1 MNTGTRKER
10 TVAGITAF
18 ILLVS
23 VVSSVYFMG
32 TNSTIKARLNDER
45 LKNELLLS
53 EKLSINK
60 ELYQTVD
67 RMHIINDNRMESE
80 ELLAQTYLK
89 LTEKEKELERVKM
102 ENAKV
107 KDLRAQLTNLWEVQ
121 DDFLHQITVLK
132 MQNETLKEE
141 DSKQQESIT
150 LWQLERD
157 DYMQQIRAASA
168 NSMIKAD
175 NHQVDAFKYTT
186 KEKSTVKAKRTK
198 KLVFIIDVPQNIASD
213 ISFNLTTPNGKVIT
227 NKSKN
232 LSWKAT
238 NNDESLLAS
247 NNQFENEVIASNE
260 VKLTYTPIIKMK
272 PGIYKIG
279 ILHKGKNI
287 GNCRVRL
294 E

>member
-1 MNTGTRKER
+1 
-10 TVAGITAF
+10 
-18 ILLVS
+18 
-23 VVSSVYFMG
+23 
-32 TNSTIKARLNDER
+32 
-45 LKNELLLS
+45 
-53 EKLSINK
+53 
-60 ELYQTVD
+60 
-67 RMHIINDNRMESE
+67 METE
-80 ELLAQTYLK
+80 ELLAQANLK
-89 LTEKEKELERVKM
+89 LTGKERELERIKM

-107 KDLRAQLTNLWEVQ
+107 KDLREQLAGVREVH
-121 DDFLHQITVLK
+121 DDFMHQITVLK
-132 MQNETLKEE
+132 MQNETLENE
-141 DSKQQESIT
+141 NFEQQESMT

-157 DYMQQIRAASA
+157 DYMKQIKAATA
-168 NSMIKAD
+168 NSMIRAD

-232 LSWKAT
+232 LSWKVV

-247 NNQFENEVIASNE
+247 INQFDNEVIASNE

-272 PGIYKIG
+272 PGVYKIG

>member
-18 ILLVS
+18 ILLAS

-32 TNSTIKARLNDER
+32 TNSTIKVRLNDER

-53 EKLSINK
+53 EKLSLNK
-60 ELYQTVD
+60 ELYQAVD
-67 RMHIINDNRMESE
+67 RIHVINENRLESE
-80 ELLAQTYLK
+80 ELYAQASLK
-89 LTEKEKELERVKM
+89 LTEKEKELARIKM

-107 KDLRAQLTNLWEVQ
+107 KDLREQLTDVREMQ
-121 DDFLHQITVLK
+121 DDFMHQITVLK
-132 MQNETLKEE
+132 MQNETLENE
-141 DSKQQESIT
+141 NFEQLESMS
-150 LWQLERD
+150 LWQLERE
-157 DYMQQIRAASA
+157 DYMKQIKAATA
-168 NSMIKAD
+168 NSMIRID

-198 KLVFIIDVPQNIASD
+198 KLVFIVDVPQNIASD
-213 ISFNLTTPNGKVIT
+213 IGFNLTTPNGKVIT
-227 NKSKN
+227 DKSKN
-232 LSWKAT
+232 LSWKVV
-238 NNDESLLAS
+238 NNDDSLLAS
-247 NNQFENEVIASNE
+247 INQFDNEVIASNE

-272 PGIYKIG
+272 PGVDKIG
-279 ILHKGKNI
+279 IFHKGKNI

>member
-18 ILLVS
+18 ILLAS
-23 VVSSVYFMG
+23 LVSSVYFMG
-32 TNSTIKARLNDER
+32 TNSTIKGRLNEER

-53 EKLSINK
+53 EKLSLNK
-60 ELYQTVD
+60 ELYQAVD
-67 RMHIINDNRMESE
+67 RIHVINDNRMESE
-80 ELLAQTYLK
+80 ELLAQANLR
-89 LTEKEKELERVKM
+89 LTEKERELERIKM

-107 KDLRAQLTNLWEVQ
+107 KDLRKQLVDVREVQ
-121 DDFLHQITVLK
+121 DDFMHQITVLQ
-132 MQNETLKEE
+132 MQNETLENEKLE
-141 DSKQQESIT
+141 QQESIT
-150 LWQLERD
+150 LWQSERE
-157 DYMQQIRAASA
+157 DYIKQIKAATA
-168 NSMIKAD
+168 NSMIRAD

-213 ISFNLTTPNGKVIT
+213 IGFNLTTPNGKVIT

-232 LSWKAT
+232 LSWKVV
-238 NNDESLLAS
+238 NNDDSLLAS
-247 NNQFENEVIASNE
+247 INQFDNEVIASNE
-260 VKLTYTPIIKMK
+260 VKLTYTPITKMK
-272 PGIYKIG
+272 PGVYKIG
-279 ILHKGKNI
+279 ILHKGNNI

>member
-18 ILLVS
+18 ILLAS

-32 TNSTIKARLNDER
+32 TNSTIKVRLNDER

-53 EKLSINK
+53 EKLSLNK
-60 ELYQTVD
+60 ELYQAVD
-67 RMHIINDNRMESE
+67 RIHVINENRLESE
-80 ELLAQTYLK
+80 ELYAQASLK
-89 LTEKEKELERVKM
+89 LTEKEKELARIKM

-107 KDLRAQLTNLWEVQ
+107 KDLREQLTDVREMQ
-121 DDFLHQITVLK
+121 DDFMHQITVLK
-132 MQNETLKEE
+132 MQNETLENE
-141 DSKQQESIT
+141 NFEQLESMS
-150 LWQLERD
+150 LWQLERE
-157 DYMQQIRAASA
+157 DYMKQIKAATA
-168 NSMIKAD
+168 NSMIRID

-198 KLVFIIDVPQNIASD
+198 KLVFIVDVPQNIASD
-213 ISFNLTTPNGKVIT
+213 IGFNLTTPNGKVIT
-227 NKSKN
+227 DKSKN
-232 LSWKAT
+232 LSWKVV
-238 NNDESLLAS
+238 NNDDSLLAS
-247 NNQFENEVIASNE
+247 INQFDNEVVASNE

-272 PGIYKIG
+272 PGVYKIG

>member
-18 ILLVS
+18 ILLAS

-53 EKLSINK
+53 EKLSLNK

-67 RMHIINDNRMESE
+67 RIHVINDNRMESE
-80 ELLAQTYLK
+80 ELLAQANLK
-89 LTEKEKELERVKM
+89 LTEKERELERIKM

-107 KDLRAQLTNLWEVQ
+107 KDLREQLAGVREVH
-121 DDFLHQITVLK
+121 DDFMHQITVLQ
-132 MQNETLKEE
+132 MQNETLENE
-141 DSKQQESIT
+141 NFEQQESMM

-157 DYMQQIRAASA
+157 DYMKQIKAASA
-168 NSMIKAD
+168 NSKIKAD
-175 NHQVDAFKYTT
+175 NHMVDAFKYTT

-213 ISFNLTTPNGKVIT
+213 IGFNLTTPNGKVIT

-232 LSWKAT
+232 LSWKVV
-238 NNDESLLAS
+238 NNDDSLLAS
-247 NNQFENEVIASNE
+247 INQFDNEVIASNE

-272 PGIYKIG
+272 PGVYKIG

>member
-18 ILLVS
+18 ILLAS

-32 TNSTIKARLNDER
+32 TNSTIKVRLNDER

-53 EKLSINK
+53 EKLSLNK

-67 RMHIINDNRMESE
+67 RIHVINDNRMESE
-80 ELLAQTYLK
+80 ELLAQANLK
-89 LTEKEKELERVKM
+89 LTEKERELERIRM

-107 KDLRAQLTNLWEVQ
+107 KDLREQLADVREMQ
-121 DDFLHQITVLK
+121 DDFMHQITVLK
-132 MQNETLKEE
+132 MQNETLESE
-141 DSKQQESIT
+141 NFEQQESTT

-157 DYMQQIRAASA
+157 DYMKQIKAATA
-168 NSMIKAD
+168 NSMIRAD

-232 LSWKAT
+232 LSWKVV

-247 NNQFENEVIASNE
+247 INQFDNEVIASNE
-260 VKLTYTPIIKMK
+260 VKLTYTPIMKMI
-272 PGIYKIG
+272 PGVYTIG

>member
-10 TVAGITAF
+10 TVAAITAF

-32 TNSTIKARLNDER
+32 TNSTIKARLNEER

-53 EKLSINK
+53 EKLSLNK

-67 RMHIINDNRMESE
+67 RIHVINDNRMEYE
-80 ELLAQTYLK
+80 ELLAQTNLK
-89 LTEKEKELERVKM
+89 LTEKERELERVKM

-132 MQNETLKEE
+132 MQNETLENENFEQKE
-141 DSKQQESIT
+141 SMT
-150 LWQLERD
+150 LWQAERD
-157 DYMQQIRAASA
+157 DYMKQIKAATA
-168 NSMIKAD
+168 NSMIRVD

-198 KLVFIIDVPQNIASD
+198 KLVFIIDIPQNIASD
-213 ISFNLTTPNGKVIT
+213 ISFNLTTPNGEVIT
-227 NKSKN
+227 NKSKS
-232 LSWKAT
+232 LSWKVV

-247 NNQFENEVIASNE
+247 FSQFDNEVIASNE
-260 VKLTYTPIIKMK
+260 VKLIYTPIIKMK
-272 PGIYKIG
+272 PGVYKIG

-287 GNCRVRL
+287 GSCRVRL

>member
-1 MNTGTRKER
+1 MNTGTSKER

-18 ILLVS
+18 ILLAS

-32 TNSTIKARLNDER
+32 TNSTIKVRLNDER

-53 EKLSINK
+53 EKLSLNK

-67 RMHIINDNRMESE
+67 RIHVINDNRMESE
-80 ELLAQTYLK
+80 ELLAQANLK
-89 LTEKEKELERVKM
+89 LTEKERELERIKM

-107 KDLRAQLTNLWEVQ
+107 KDLREQLAGVREVH
-121 DDFLHQITVLK
+121 DDFMHQITVLQ
-132 MQNETLKEE
+132 MQNETLENE
-141 DSKQQESIT
+141 NFEQQESMM

-157 DYMQQIRAASA
+157 DYMKQIKAASA

-175 NHQVDAFKYTT
+175 NHMVDAFKYTT

-213 ISFNLTTPNGKVIT
+213 IGFNLTTPNGKVIT

-232 LSWKAT
+232 LSWKVV
-238 NNDESLLAS
+238 NNDDSLLAS
-247 NNQFENEVIASNE
+247 INQFDNEVIASNE

-272 PGIYKIG
+272 PGVYKIG

>member
-18 ILLVS
+18 ILLAS

-32 TNSTIKARLNDER
+32 TNSTIKVRLNDER

-53 EKLSINK
+53 EKLSLNK
-60 ELYQTVD
+60 ELYQAVD
-67 RMHIINDNRMESE
+67 RIHVINENRLESE
-80 ELLAQTYLK
+80 ELLAQANLK
-89 LTEKEKELERVKM
+89 LTEKGRELAGIKM

-107 KDLRAQLTNLWEVQ
+107 KDLREQLTDVREMQ
-121 DDFLHQITVLK
+121 DDFMHQITVLK
-132 MQNETLKEE
+132 MQNETLENE
-141 DSKQQESIT
+141 NFEQLESMS
-150 LWQLERD
+150 LWQLERE
-157 DYMQQIRAASA
+157 DYMKQIKAATA
-168 NSMIKAD
+168 NSMIRID

-198 KLVFIIDVPQNIASD
+198 KLVFIVDVPQNIASD
-213 ISFNLTTPNGKVIT
+213 IGFNLTTPNGKVIT
-227 NKSKN
+227 DKSKN
-232 LSWKAT
+232 LSWKVV
-238 NNDESLLAS
+238 NNDDFLLAS
-247 NNQFENEVIASNE
+247 INQFDNEVVASNE

-272 PGIYKIG
+272 PGVYKIG

>member
-18 ILLVS
+18 ILLAS

-32 TNSTIKARLNDER
+32 TNSTIKVRLNDER

-53 EKLSINK
+53 EKLSLNK
-60 ELYQTVD
+60 ELYQAVD
-67 RMHIINDNRMESE
+67 RIHVINENRLESE
-80 ELLAQTYLK
+80 ELYAHASLK
-89 LTEKEKELERVKM
+89 LTEKEKELARIKM

-107 KDLRAQLTNLWEVQ
+107 KDLREQLTDVREMQ
-121 DDFLHQITVLK
+121 DDFMHQITVLK
-132 MQNETLKEE
+132 MQNETLENE
-141 DSKQQESIT
+141 NFEQLESMS
-150 LWQLERD
+150 LWQLERE
-157 DYMQQIRAASA
+157 DYMKQIKAATA
-168 NSMIKAD
+168 NSMIRVD

-213 ISFNLTTPNGKVIT
+213 IGFNLTTPNGKVIT
-227 NKSKN
+227 DKSKN
-232 LSWKAT
+232 LSWKVV
-238 NNDESLLAS
+238 NNDDSLLAS
-247 NNQFENEVIASNE
+247 INQFDNEVVASNE

-272 PGIYKIG
+272 PGVYKIG

>member
-32 TNSTIKARLNDER
+32 TNSTIKVRLNEER

-53 EKLSINK
+53 EKLSLNK

-67 RMHIINDNRMESE
+67 RIRVINDNRIESE
-80 ELLAQTYLK
+80 ELLAQANLK
-89 LTEKEKELERVKM
+89 LTEKERELERIKM

-107 KDLRAQLTNLWEVQ
+107 KDLREQLADVREVQ
-121 DDFLHQITVLK
+121 DDFMHQITMLE
-132 MQNETLKEE
+132 MQNETLENE
-141 DSKQQESIT
+141 NFEQQESMT

-157 DYMQQIRAASA
+157 DYIKQIKAATA
-168 NSMIKAD
+168 NSMIRAD

-232 LSWKAT
+232 LSWKVV

-247 NNQFENEVIASNE
+247 INHFDNEVIALNE

-272 PGIYKIG
+272 PGVYKIG

>member
-1 MNTGTRKER
+1 MNTGTREER

-32 TNSTIKARLNDER
+32 TNLTIKARLNDER

-53 EKLSINK
+53 EKLSLNK

-67 RMHIINDNRMESE
+67 QIHVINDNRIASE
-80 ELLAQTYLK
+80 ELLAQANLK
-89 LTEKEKELERVKM
+89 LTEKERELERIKM
-102 ENAKV
+102 ENAKL
-107 KDLRAQLTNLWEVQ
+107 KDLREQLTDVREVQ
-121 DDFLHQITVLK
+121 DDFMHQITVLK
-132 MQNETLKEE
+132 MQNETLENE
-141 DSKQQESIT
+141 NFEQQESMM

-157 DYMQQIRAASA
+157 DYMKQIKAATA
-168 NSMIKAD
+168 NSMIRAD

-213 ISFNLTTPNGKVIT
+213 IGFNLTTPNGKVIT

-232 LSWKAT
+232 LSWKVV
-238 NNDESLLAS
+238 NNDDSLLAS
-247 NNQFENEVIASNE
+247 INHFDNEVIASNE

-272 PGIYKIG
+272 PGVYKIG

>member
-18 ILLVS
+18 ILLAS

-53 EKLSINK
+53 EKLSLNK

-67 RMHIINDNRMESE
+67 QIHVINDNRMESE
-80 ELLAQTYLK
+80 ELLAQANLK
-89 LTEKEKELERVKM
+89 LTEKERELERIKM

-107 KDLRAQLTNLWEVQ
+107 KDLREQLTDVREVQ
-121 DDFLHQITVLK
+121 DDFMHQITVLK
-132 MQNETLKEE
+132 MQNETLENE
-141 DSKQQESIT
+141 NFEQQESMT

-157 DYMQQIRAASA
+157 DYMKQIKAATA
-168 NSMIKAD
+168 NSMIRAD

-232 LSWKAT
+232 LSWKVV

-247 NNQFENEVIASNE
+247 INQFDNEVIASNE
-260 VKLTYTPIIKMK
+260 VKLTYTPIMKMI
-272 PGIYKIG
+272 PGVYTIG

>member
-18 ILLVS
+18 ILLAS

-32 TNSTIKARLNDER
+32 TNSTIKVRLNDER

-53 EKLSINK
+53 EKLSLNK
-60 ELYQTVD
+60 ELYQAVD
-67 RMHIINDNRMESE
+67 RIHVINENRLESE
-80 ELLAQTYLK
+80 ELYAQASLK
-89 LTEKEKELERVKM
+89 LTEKEKELARIKM
-102 ENAKV
+102 ENARV
-107 KDLRAQLTNLWEVQ
+107 KDLREQLTDVREMQ
-121 DDFLHQITVLK
+121 DDFMHQITVLK
-132 MQNETLKEE
+132 MQNETLENE
-141 DSKQQESIT
+141 NFEQLESMS
-150 LWQLERD
+150 LWQLERE
-157 DYMQQIRAASA
+157 DYMKQIKAATA
-168 NSMIKAD
+168 NSMIRID

-198 KLVFIIDVPQNIASD
+198 KLVFIVDVPQNIASD
-213 ISFNLTTPNGKVIT
+213 IGFNLTTPNGKVIT
-227 NKSKN
+227 DKSKN
-232 LSWKAT
+232 LSWKVV
-238 NNDESLLAS
+238 NNDDSLLAS
-247 NNQFENEVIASNE
+247 INQFDNEVVASNE

-272 PGIYKIG
+272 PGVYKIG

>member
-18 ILLVS
+18 ILLAS

-32 TNSTIKARLNDER
+32 TNSTIKVRLNDER

-53 EKLSINK
+53 EKLSLNK
-60 ELYQTVD
+60 ELYQAVD
-67 RMHIINDNRMESE
+67 RIHVINENRLESE
-80 ELLAQTYLK
+80 ELLAQANLK
-89 LTEKEKELERVKM
+89 LTEKGRELAGIKM

-107 KDLRAQLTNLWEVQ
+107 KDLREQLTDVREMQ
-121 DDFLHQITVLK
+121 DDFMHQITVLK
-132 MQNETLKEE
+132 MQNETLENE
-141 DSKQQESIT
+141 NFEQLESMS
-150 LWQLERD
+150 LWQLERE
-157 DYMQQIRAASA
+157 DYMKQIKAATA
-168 NSMIKAD
+168 NSMIRID

-198 KLVFIIDVPQNIASD
+198 KLVFIVDVPQNIASD
-213 ISFNLTTPNGKVIT
+213 IGFNLTTPNGKVIT
-227 NKSKN
+227 DKSKN
-232 LSWKAT
+232 LSWKVV
-238 NNDESLLAS
+238 NNDDSLLAS
-247 NNQFENEVIASNE
+247 INQFDNEVVASNE

-272 PGIYKIG
+272 PGVYKIG

>member
-18 ILLVS
+18 ILLAS

-32 TNSTIKARLNDER
+32 TNSTIKVRLNDER

-53 EKLSINK
+53 EKLSLNK
-60 ELYQTVD
+60 ELYQAVD
-67 RMHIINDNRMESE
+67 RIHVINENRLESE
-80 ELLAQTYLK
+80 ELYAQASLK
-89 LTEKEKELERVKM
+89 LTEKEKELARIKM

-107 KDLRAQLTNLWEVQ
+107 KDLREQLTDVREMQ
-121 DDFLHQITVLK
+121 DDFMHQITVLK
-132 MQNETLKEE
+132 MQNETLENE
-141 DSKQQESIT
+141 NFEQLESMS
-150 LWQLERD
+150 LWQLERE
-157 DYMQQIRAASA
+157 DYMKQIKAATA
-168 NSMIKAD
+168 NSMIRVD

-213 ISFNLTTPNGKVIT
+213 IGFNLTTPNGKVIT
-227 NKSKN
+227 DKSKN
-232 LSWKAT
+232 LSWKVV
-238 NNDESLLAS
+238 NNDDSLLAS
-247 NNQFENEVIASNE
+247 INQFDNEVVASNE

-272 PGIYKIG
+272 PGVYKIG

>member
-10 TVAGITAF
+10 NVAAITAF
-18 ILLVS
+18 ILLAS

-32 TNSTIKARLNDER
+32 TNSTIKARLNEER

-53 EKLSINK
+53 EKLSLNK

-67 RMHIINDNRMESE
+67 RIHVINDNRMESE
-80 ELLAQTYLK
+80 ELLAQANIK
-89 LTEKEKELERVKM
+89 LTEKERELERIKM

-107 KDLRAQLTNLWEVQ
+107 KDMREQLTDVREMQ
-121 DDFLHQITVLK
+121 DDFMHQIAVLK
-132 MQNETLKEE
+132 MQNETLETE
-141 DSKQQESIT
+141 NIEQLESIS
-150 LWQLERD
+150 LWQLERE
-157 DYMQQIRAASA
+157 DYMKQIKAATA
-168 NSMIKAD
+168 NSMIRVD

-198 KLVFIIDVPQNIASD
+198 KLVFIVDVPQNIASD
-213 ISFNLTTPNGKVIT
+213 IGFNLTTPNGKVIT
-227 NKSKN
+227 NKSKS
-232 LSWKAT
+232 LSWKVV

-247 NNQFENEVIASNE
+247 FSQFDNEVIASNE
-260 VKLTYTPIIKMK
+260 VKLIYTPIIKMK
-272 PGIYKIG
+272 PGVYKFG